1 MSLIAV
7 LSLYSKSYSQIK
19 PQIDIKIIDKD
30 TLFVFN
36 KPYATY
42 LISKFDSLKHF
53 RSSYFDCTATLDSA
67 VSVMGDY
74 KKIIDIKDDLITNLN
89 KQVLYCDELAESYNK
104 SEVLNK
110 KLQDDLQR
118 QLKKTRLWNTVGWAA
133 ISTTVLTSILILIK

>member
-30 TLFVFN
+30 TLFTFN
-36 KPYATY
+36 KPYAIY

>member
-30 TLFVFN
+30 TLFTFN
-36 KPYATY
+36 KPYAAY

-67 VSVMGDY
+67 ANLIDDY
-74 KKIIDIKDDLITNLN
+74 KKIIDIKDDLVVNLN

-110 KLQDDLQR
+110 KLQEDLQR

-133 ISTTVLTSILILIK
+133 ISTTVLTSIFILIK

>member
-1 MSLIAV
+1 
-7 LSLYSKSYSQIK
+7 
-19 PQIDIKIIDKD
+19 
-30 TLFVFN
+30 
-36 KPYATY
+36 
-42 LISKFDSLKHF
+42 
-53 RSSYFDCTATLDSA
+53 
-67 VSVMGDY
+67 MGDY

>member
-7 LSLYSKSYSQIK
+7 LLLYSKSYSQIK
-19 PQIDIKIIDKD
+19 PQIDIKVIDKD
-30 TLFVFN
+30 TLFAFN
-36 KPYATY
+36 KPYAAY

-53 RSSYFDCTATLDSA
+53 RTSYFDCTATLDSA
-67 VSVMGDY
+67 VNVIDGY
-74 KKIIDIKDDLITNLN
+74 KKIIDIKNDLVVNLH
-89 KQVLYCDELAESYNK
+89 KQILYCDELAESYNK

-110 KLQDDLQR
+110 KLQEDLQR

>member
-19 PQIDIKIIDKD
+19 PQIDIKIINKD
-30 TLFVFN
+30 TLFTFN
-36 KPYATY
+36 KPYAAY